1 MLMPA
6 RAVAALAI
14 ALLVF
19 IVYSASISAI
29 AQLLSYPARL
39 LLAQSPDEGVV
50 ARDIELYQAAH
61 THIKTASAINQE
73 NSQLWKLNGEVF
85 LQLGRVE
92 VSVQQD
98 YYTVAAENFR
108 RAIQAEPANAVL
120 WSRLLA
126 AKTAQNTFDDEYA
139 MVYAKAFEY
148 GKRDYRVMK
157 LLVRLGFMAW
167 HRMPLATRLYHK
179 QAVRALYGKS
189 PMETV
194 AIARE
199 YDQVYMT
206 CLWVRDLPLTDGYCV
221 HELKKVP

>member
-6 RAVAALAI
+6 RVVVALAM
-14 ALLVF
+14 ALLVLV
-19 IVYSASISAI
+19 IYVASTSAI

-39 LLAQSPDEGVV
+39 LLAQSSDEEVV
-50 ARDIELYQAAH
+50 TRDIRLYQEAH
-61 THIKTASAINQE
+61 AYIKTASAINTE
-73 NSQLWKLNGEVF
+73 NSQIRKLNGEMF
-85 LQLGRVE
+85 LQLGRAD

-98 YYTVAAENFR
+98 YYTAAAENFR

-126 AKTAQNTFDDEYA
+126 VKTAQNIFDVEYA
-139 MVYAKAFEY
+139 MAYARAFEY
-148 GKRDYRVMK
+148 GQRDYRVMK
-157 LLVRLGFMAW
+157 SLVRLGFMAW
-167 HRMPLATRLYHK
+167 HRMPLATRLFHK

-189 PMETV
+189 SMEAI

-199 YDQVYMT
+199 YDHVYMT

>member
-6 RAVAALAI
+6 RSVAALAI
-14 ALLVF
+14 VLLVF
-19 IVYSASISAI
+19 VIYSASTSAI

-39 LLAQSPDEGVV
+39 LLAQSPEEGVV
-50 ARDIELYQAAH
+50 VRDIHLYQAAQA
-61 THIKTASAINQE
+61 HIRTASAINKE
-73 NSQLWKLNGEVF
+73 NSQLRKLNGEMF
-85 LQLGRVE
+85 LQLGRAD

-98 YYTVAAENFR
+98 YYIAAAENFR
-108 RAIQAEPANAVL
+108 GAIRAEPANAVL

-126 AKTAQNTFDDEYA
+126 AKTAQNIFDDEYA

-148 GKRDYRVMK
+148 GQRDYRVMK
-157 LLVRLGFMAW
+157 SLVRLGFMAW

-189 PMETV
+189 PMEAV

-199 YDQVYMT
+199 YDHVYMA